1 LILSQPSASD
11 PTELDDKITR
21 VMAYLQNSVVWG
33 ELTTKKAIRISTWL
47 RTPMAPQYLNL
58 HSAQVLSLDGNST
71 GRPRAFKQ
79 MLVPVSLIQ
88 GFHIMPPERDPV
100 DYDEQEQ
107 NRIMQ
112 PVTALAGPF
121 HFVGNIR
128 ISVHTD
134 IEHFLDTSKEAFVS
148 MYDVEISQSAQP
160 AAGVVRVPMA
170 IVRRERVIFA
180 T

>member
-1 LILSQPSASD
+1 MILSQPSASD

-21 VMAYLQNSVVWG
+21 VMAYLQSSVVWG

-58 HSAQVLSLDGNST
+58 HSAQALSLDGNST

-88 GFHIMPPERDPV
+88 GFHIMPPDRDPV
-100 DYDEQEQ
+100 DYDEQEL

-121 HFVGNIR
+121 HFVGKIR

-134 IEHFLDTSKEAFVS
+134 IEHFLDTSKEVFVS

-160 AAGVVRVPMA
+160 DAGVVRVPMA